1 MLCGALIRSD
11 EMQSEAAQAA
21 YDAYFA
27 SGIIPASDIAY
38 IIAIFVVGALALWS
52 ARTFVSKF

>member
-1 MLCGALIRSD
+1 
-11 EMQSEAAQAA
+11 MQSEAAQAA